1 MVYDNNKHRVLI
13 RLPINILLALLMSA
27 VAISTAAAAEMY
39 GPYTADVVR
48 IIDGD
53 TVVLNV
59 HAWPGLTQN
68 IHLRLDGV
76 NTPEKRRAPECEKAQ
91 GRKATAFT
99 KAFIGSAQTVHISGV
114 HLGKFAGRALGKI
127 TVPGKGDL
135 GTALLQAGMARE
147 YHGGHRDPWCV
158 D

>member
-1 MVYDNNKHRVLI
+1 MKNRATKAFAFI
-13 RLPINILLALLMSA
+13 ILATALS
-27 VAISTAAAAEMY
+27 SPSGAAETY

-76 NTPEKRRAPECEKAQ
+76 NTPEKRRAPECEKIQ

-99 KAFIGSAQTVHISGV
+99 TTFIGSAQAVRISGV

-127 TVPGKGDL
+127 EVPGKGDL
-135 GTALLQAGMARE
+135 GAALMQAGLARE